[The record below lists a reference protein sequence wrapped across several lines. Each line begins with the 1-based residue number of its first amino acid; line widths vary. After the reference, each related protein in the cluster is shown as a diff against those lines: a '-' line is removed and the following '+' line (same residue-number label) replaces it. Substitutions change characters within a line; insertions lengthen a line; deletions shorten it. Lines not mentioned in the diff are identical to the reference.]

1 MTVTELMSELEELG
15 TAQTRKT
22 FTTHGAPAN
31 CYGVKIGDLK
41 KHLLKKVKHHHDL
54 CLALFATGNTDA
66 QYLAGL
72 GINPQQ
78 MTKDEIKQ
86 WLNQSSWSAIDE
98 TIVAGVAA
106 ESPFALELA
115 REWLAASD
123 DRSQNVGW
131 LTYGKYLTLSPDEAI
146 PQEEVKELLQR
157 LKKEIHTAPNAI
169 RYSMNQ
175 FIIYVGSYCPD
186 LTDLALETAVV
197 IKEVEITLA
206 TKGCRLPD
214 PTAKIQK
221 LKDSQRLGVK
231 RKRVIC

>member
-1 MTVTELMSELEELG
+1 MTLAEIMIELEALG

-22 FTTHGAPAN
+22 FMTHGAPSN

-41 KHLLKKVKHHHDL
+41 KHLLKKVKHQQEL

-72 GINPQQ
+72 GINPQK
-78 MTKDEIKQ
+78 MTKADIQLWLKQ
-86 WLNQSSWSAIDE
+86 SNWSAIDDS
-98 TIVAGVAA
+98 IVAGVAA

-115 REWLAASD
+115 RQWLSMSD
-123 DRSQNVGW
+123 FKAQNVGW
-131 LTYGKYLTLSPDEAI
+131 LTFGKYLTICSNDQVSEA
-146 PQEEVKELLQR
+146 EVQALLQR

-175 FIIYVGSYCPD
+175 FIIYVGTYLPD
-186 LTDLALETAVV
+186 FTNSALEIADEIRSV
-197 IKEVEITLA
+197 EVKLA

-214 PTAKIQK
+214 PIVKIQK
-221 LKDSQRLGVK
+221 VKDNNRLGVK
-231 RKRVIC
+231 RKHVIC

>member
-1 MTVTELMSELEELG
+1 MTVTEIMIELKELG

-22 FTTHGAPAN
+22 FATHGAPEN

-41 KHLLKKVKHHHDL
+41 KHLLKKVKHNQAL

-72 GINPQQ
+72 GIEPKK
-78 MTKDEIKQ
+78 MTKDEIKS
-86 WLNQSSWSAIDE
+86 WLSQSQWSAIDE

-106 ESPFALELA
+106 ESEVALELA
-115 REWLAASD
+115 REWLALPD
-123 DRSQNVGW
+123 EQSQNVGW
-131 LTYGKYLTLSPDEAI
+131 LTYGKYLALSPDDDI
-146 PQEEVKELLQR
+146 PQAEVEKLLRR

-175 FIIYVGSYCPD
+175 FIIYVGSYYPK
-186 LTDLALETAVV
+186 LTTSAFEAAAE
-197 IKEVEITLA
+197 ISEVEITLA

-214 PTAKIQK
+214 PAAKIQK
-221 LKDSQRLGVK
+221 VIDSNRLGIK
-231 RKRVIC
+231 RKRIIC